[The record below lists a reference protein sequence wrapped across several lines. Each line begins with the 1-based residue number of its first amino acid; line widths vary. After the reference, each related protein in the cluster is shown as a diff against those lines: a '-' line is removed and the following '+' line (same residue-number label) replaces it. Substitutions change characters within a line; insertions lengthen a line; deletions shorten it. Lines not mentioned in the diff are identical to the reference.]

1 MQGERR
7 AFKRSLKCASTW
19 IEPIETW
26 DRCST
31 IVDFPSFLMEK
42 SIARNTIFPTAYSL
56 DKLWM
61 IKLWTHYFYSTTHYL
76 PHKQII
82 TKFAILAFH
91 NGKQIERKNCN
102 VPL

>member
-1 MQGERR
+1 MNSARDAIKNLKKKKTKIANARGETRIQT
-7 AFKRSLKCASTW
+7 LIKCASTW

-42 SIARNTIFPTAYSL
+42 SIARNTIFPIAYSL

-61 IKLWTHYFYSTTHYL
+61 IKLWIHYFYSTTHYL
-76 PHKQII
+76 PH
-82 TKFAILAFH
+82 
-91 NGKQIERKNCN
+91 
-102 VPL
+102 